1 MNHLAYDDEDEN
13 LTVVI
18 KSDAGTTFCETKV
31 NSVLIKMMSPWWKA
45 KLTSGG
51 FKDSVQDSRCV
62 IVHENPRVAELA
74 LDAAKFRLQQ
84 ADLVAEGDLNLAY
97 TTWQLADMWQFGYL
111 SSICQGALQDLL
123 KDLSRDVERL
133 EFVKVALNH
142 NDAILEEVLVPFF
155 VDHPE
160 ERKTDLYLAFS
171 DRVLLRLAEVAPIAG
186 FQSRSQMFRER
197 FRVYASGCD
206 DSELTQY
213 MQHNPEARNQQ
224 LFLSRSFEC
233 CVLLFAAAPLPFVK
247 DMVHVALQSSWTA
260 EEKELALSAI
270 NYSRVTSIDHE
281 YLRDHHPELP
291 QHAYIYRALWLS
303 SQRRAAGETA
313 ASSLQQQSAAAAQPS
328 PVLPGTAA
336 VRRWGACFVG
346 ALTHPIP
353 PKLLT
358 EGGGLQEVKEAV
370 QVLQAPAEGGAC
382 DAPAANMDH
391 VQGALKLLVPH
402 NVVST
407 TSAPAKSPADTT
419 PCPLCFP
426 ALPFKSLL
434 LPIAGAGKGP
444 SGHAGALAD
453 VDSRDVL
460 CCPRTIAVRLR
471 AMAGV
476 L

>member
-303 SQRRAAGETA
+303 SQRRVSHPAVTI
-313 ASSLQQQSAAAAQPS
+313 SS
-328 PVLPGTAA
+328 
-336 VRRWGACFVG
+336 
-346 ALTHPIP
+346 
-353 PKLLT
+353 
-358 EGGGLQEVKEAV
+358 
-370 QVLQAPAEGGAC
+370 
-382 DAPAANMDH
+382 
-391 VQGALKLLVPH
+391 
-402 NVVST
+402 
-407 TSAPAKSPADTT
+407 SAPWT
-419 PCPLCFP
+419 
-426 ALPFKSLL
+426 
-434 LPIAGAGKGP
+434 I
-444 SGHAGALAD
+444 H
-453 VDSRDVL
+453 
-460 CCPRTIAVRLR
+460 CCHDDYTSNQQLLR
-471 AMAGV
+471 AGPIKFTRLNHRQSVFSSDVAAYGLLYRCRSDYCVGV
-476 L
+476 VQAAKPFIFGEGSVLIVYESFNNAMVTAVSSRQHYISEATRVTCCRNMQPKSGSVMLQTAYR